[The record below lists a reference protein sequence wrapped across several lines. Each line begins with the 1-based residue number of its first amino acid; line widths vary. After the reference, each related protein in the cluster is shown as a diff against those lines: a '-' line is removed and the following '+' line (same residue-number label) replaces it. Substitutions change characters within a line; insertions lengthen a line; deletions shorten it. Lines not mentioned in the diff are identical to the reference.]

1 MVFLCFQ
8 ELRERFEE
16 EAKEENR
23 TCLLLSATVP
33 AIKSH
38 IDNGYNTFN
47 LSRYFFSPTLYKIL
61 YLHSLLDKG
70 ISSSHYVS
78 LNVAIA

>member
-8 ELRERFEE
+8 ELRERFED

-38 IDNGYNTFN
+38 IDNGYNAFN
-47 LSRYFFSPTLYKIL
+47 LSRYFIWPTLYTKLPI
-61 YLHSLLDKG
+61 Y
-70 ISSSHYVS
+70 I
-78 LNVAIA
+78 N